1 MQFRA
6 LPQITEVV
14 NLVKV
19 EGTLEELRELFV
31 EGAKKEA
38 RKQAVKAGGE
48 VVKSTVKRAKSA
60 WQKFMAN
67 PKKQIRFKSGKRK
80 GRLDL
85 KRMAA
90 AYRREQRS
98 KGRK

>member
-1 MQFRA
+1 M
-6 LPQITEVV
+6 
-14 NLVKV
+14 VKV
-19 EGTLEELRELFV
+19 EGTLAELRELFV

-38 RKQAVKAGGE
+38 RKQSRSAGE
-48 VVKSTVKRAKSA
+48 KVVRSSVKRTKSA

-67 PKKQIRFKSGKRK
+67 PKKQIRFKTGKRK

-85 KRMAA
+85 KRMSA
-90 AYRREQRS
+90 AYKREMRK

>member
-1 MQFRA
+1 MVR
-6 LPQITEVV
+6 
-14 NLVKV
+14 V

-38 RKQAVKAGGE
+38 RKVARKAGAE
-48 VVKSTVKRAKSA
+48 VVKSSTRRAKSA

-67 PKKQIRFKSGKRK
+67 KKKQIKFKSGKKK

-85 KRMAA
+85 KKMGAA
-90 AYRREQRS
+90 FRREQRKS
-98 KGRK
+98 KR